1 MMITLSLRLMSTHL
15 TVDDF
20 ESALGRRA
28 DFRWSPGDHRFSPG
42 GKHLT
47 GFRENSLAIFD
58 LSQGTDISL
67 ASALEHALRE
77 LSGHRELFGQLE
89 EPGDTAE
96 VSIDSGPLLED
107 GESFPPVLLRE
118 LGGLGLG
125 LRLASDA
132 QESSDAVGSE
142 ARSVDIEATRAFLR
156 AIVNA
161 ETASGGGLG
170 VCVKYRGERSV
181 YDERP
186 WFREATIGMCGLAD
200 PGFGSGPVS
209 YSDIDWLCVPAVSRW
224 SADSSRYDR
233 SFQALVAGCSN
244 IPGVIISG
252 SEVMF
257 YPAFVTELR
266 KVNQ

>member
-1 MMITLSLRLMSTHL
+1 MMITISLRLMSTHL

-20 ESALGRRA
+20 ESALGRRPG
-28 DFRWSPGDHRFSPG
+28 FRWSPGDHRFSPE

-47 GFRENSLAIFD
+47 GFRENSFAIFD
-58 LSQGTDISL
+58 VFQGADISL

-96 VSIDSGPLLED
+96 VSIDSGLLLEG
-107 GESFPPVLLRE
+107 GESLPPVLLRE

-125 LRLASDA
+125 FRLASDA

-142 ARSVDIEATRAFLR
+142 ARSVNIEATRSFLR

-170 VCVKYRGERSV
+170 VCVKYRGDRSV
-181 YDERP
+181 YDELS
-186 WFREATIGMCGLAD
+186 WLCEESIGMHGLAD

-224 SADSSRYDR
+224 SSDASRYDR
-233 SFQALVAGCSN
+233 SFQALVTGCSD
-244 IPGVIISG
+244 IPGVIMIDT
-252 SEVMF
+252 EVMF
-257 YPAFVTELR
+257 YPTFVKESP

>member
-1 MMITLSLRLMSTHL
+1 MITIRLRLMSTHL

-28 DFRWSPGDHRFSPG
+28 GFRWSPGDHRFSPG

-58 LSQGTDISL
+58 LFQGTDISL
-67 ASALEHALRE
+67 ASALEHVLRE
-77 LSGHRELFGQLE
+77 FSAHRELFGQLE

-96 VSIDSGPLLED
+96 VSIDGGPVLD
-107 GESFPPVLLRE
+107 GGESLPPVLLRE

-125 LRLASDA
+125 LRLASAA
-132 QESSDAVGSE
+132 QESSDAVGNE
-142 ARSVDIEATRAFLR
+142 ARSVNIEATRSFLR

-161 ETASGGGLG
+161 ETASGGGLC
-170 VCVKYRGERSV
+170 VCVKYRGDRSV
-181 YDERP
+181 YDELS
-186 WFREATIGMCGLAD
+186 WLCEESIGMHGLAD

-224 SADSSRYDR
+224 SSDASRYDR
-233 SFQALVAGCSN
+233 RFQALVAGCSD